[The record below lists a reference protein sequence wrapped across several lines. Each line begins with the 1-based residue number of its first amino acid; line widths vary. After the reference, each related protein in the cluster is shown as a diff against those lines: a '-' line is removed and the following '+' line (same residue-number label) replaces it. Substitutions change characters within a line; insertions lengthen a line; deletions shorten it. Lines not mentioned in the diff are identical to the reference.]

1 MQYVYGRFVKNGVLG
16 WRCEGA
22 YRVGDQANNEHN
34 CDIELLISDGKRVD
48 CVWCVLVLDSMAY

>member
-1 MQYVYGRFVKNGVLG
+1 MGFWGG
-16 WRCEGA
+16 GA
-22 YRVGDQANNEHN
+22 RAHIELYGDQANNEHN